1 MAEQRV
7 MFIFP
12 GQGSQYRGMGSDLHR
27 EYAVARDTYAEA
39 NDVLGFDLRQL
50 SFEDTA
56 GEIGLTR
63 NTQPCLLAHEV
74 ACLRV
79 FRELTG
85 GRVEPVLAAG
95 HSLGEYSA
103 LVAAGALGFADALRL
118 VRRRGELMGEHGE
131 GGMLAL
137 TLDVDTAK
145 PLADRH
151 YCQVASCNLPDQTVV
166 GGREADLDALAA
178 DLAERFPRKK
188 AIRLAT
194 EGAFHTYFMVT
205 AARLFREDLDR
216 TAISAPGVPVLSNY
230 TAGVHEADGD
240 SIRTR
245 LFFQLFNPVNWVG
258 CLNTAVAEGITTFV
272 EFGGG
277 LGAGEG
283 PEAKRPNLE
292 SIVRKTL
299 KTAGL
304 EADHV
309 AAINVDTLR
318 AAAERF
324 NAAGQG

>member
-27 EYAVARDTYAEA
+27 EFAVARDTYAEA
-39 NDVLGFDLRQL
+39 NEVLGFDLRQL
-50 SFEDTA
+50 SFEDPA

-79 FRELTG
+79 FQELTG
-85 GRVEPVLAAG
+85 GRVQPVMAAG
-95 HSLGEYSA
+95 HSLGEYTA
-103 LVAAGALGFADALRL
+103 LVAAGALSFADALRL

-137 TLDVDTAK
+137 TLDVETAK

-178 DLAERFPRKK
+178 DLAARFPRKK

-216 TAISAPGVPVLSNY
+216 TAINPPAVPVLSNY

-258 CLNTAVAEGITTFV
+258 CLNTAVAEGVTTFV

-299 KTAGL
+299 KSAGL

-309 AAINVDTLR
+309 AAINVETLR
-318 AAAERF
+318 AAADRF
-324 NAAGQG
+324 NADGQA